1 MFRELLLF
9 SFSCRLRFTSSDQSV
24 QSIYFFLDSALVGYM
39 FLETFIFLLGCPVCW
54 HIIVHSISFFFF
66 FFLVFL
72 QYKCDFSSFSYY
84 FIYFADLPL
93 LLREPGQKFV
103 DFVYLLNELAFGFI
117 DFYFCFLISVLF
129 ISSLVFI
136 ISFLLLTLAF
146 VLFSANSFRR

>member
-66 FFLVFL
+66 FF
-72 QYKCDFSSFSYY
+72 
-84 FIYFADLPL
+84 
-93 LLREPGQKFV
+93 
-103 DFVYLLNELAFGFI
+103 FG
-117 DFYFCFLISVLF
+117 ISAVQ
-129 ISSLVFI
+129 V
-136 ISFLLLTLAF
+136 
-146 VLFSANSFRR
+146 